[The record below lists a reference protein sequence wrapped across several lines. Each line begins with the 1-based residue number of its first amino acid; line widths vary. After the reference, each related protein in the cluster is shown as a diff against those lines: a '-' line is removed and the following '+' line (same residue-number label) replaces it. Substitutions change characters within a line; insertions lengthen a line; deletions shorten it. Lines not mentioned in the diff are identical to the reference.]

1 MRVTAR
7 ADAGACCTRETDEG
21 KRARAGSR
29 HAQRTCR
36 ETSRARAGEQHVR
49 LRAHTRCA
57 ESPASAARSTAA
69 PSPACSPSHRAA
81 GCALG
86 APGTLTSSRSPGDHP
101 PPPQPRACASRVD
114 IPHGAVDG
122 RGRDPAE
129 APTAGPCSK
138 FKVFV
143 VRISFDL
150 QAWCQQQP
158 VRTAGGWEG
167 KVVRGARAWRRLACW
182 RESARVGVGGGRPR
196 SGVRRRRRAALRCA
210 PSASVAA
217 AVWWSESGGV
227 AWETRGPRVCC
238 ARAWAGFDAQSLMP
252 PSPRVPLLP
261 HRSLAPWCT
270 ATARH
275 LTRCVATARADCPEQ
290 LSAGARQSECP
301 FVWQAAVAATPLQA
315 ALALVKSDA
324 SLETMNKLVRNCA
337 QNPGEEKYRKV
348 RVKPHWGPLGRSV
361 VPQHVLCDA
370 AGGWCRRAFV
380 CTSIFS
386 VAV

>member
-196 SGVRRRRRAALRCA
+196 SGVRWRRRAALRLRALRVGCGSGVVERERGCGVGNAGPPRVLRSGLGRIRRAEFDAPVAPCPTPPTQVTCTMVYGNCA
-210 PSASVAA
+210 PS
-217 AVWWSESGGV
+217 
-227 AWETRGPRVCC
+227 
-238 ARAWAGFDAQSLMP
+238 
-252 PSPRVPLLP
+252 
-261 HRSLAPWCT
+261 H
-270 ATARH
+270 
-275 LTRCVATARADCPEQ
+275 
-290 LSAGARQSECP
+290 
-301 FVWQAAVAATPLQA
+301 
-315 ALALVKSDA
+315 
-324 SLETMNKLVRNCA
+324 
-337 QNPGEEKYRKV
+337 KV
-348 RVKPHWGPLGRSV
+348 RCHRARRLSR
-361 VPQHVLCDA
+361 A
-370 AGGWCRRAFV
+370 AERWRAP
-380 CTSIFS
+380 I
-386 VAV
+386 

>member
-1 MRVTAR
+1 MTAR

-167 KVVRGARAWRRLACW
+167 KVVRGRACLAPPRLLERECARWRWRRP
-182 RESARVGVGGGRPR
+182 SALGCAAAAARGASLRALRVGCGSGVVERERGCGVGNAGPPRVLR
-196 SGVRRRRRAALRCA
+196 SGLGRIRRAEFDAPVAPCPTPPTQVTCTMVYGNCA
-210 PSASVAA
+210 PS
-217 AVWWSESGGV
+217 
-227 AWETRGPRVCC
+227 
-238 ARAWAGFDAQSLMP
+238 
-252 PSPRVPLLP
+252 
-261 HRSLAPWCT
+261 H
-270 ATARH
+270 
-275 LTRCVATARADCPEQ
+275 
-290 LSAGARQSECP
+290 
-301 FVWQAAVAATPLQA
+301 
-315 ALALVKSDA
+315 
-324 SLETMNKLVRNCA
+324 
-337 QNPGEEKYRKV
+337 KV
-348 RVKPHWGPLGRSV
+348 RCHRARRLSR
-361 VPQHVLCDA
+361 A
-370 AGGWCRRAFV
+370 AERWRAP
-380 CTSIFS
+380 I
-386 VAV
+386 

>member
-129 APTAGPCSK
+129 APTCGS
-138 FKVFV
+138 VFEV
-143 VRISFDL
+143 QS
-150 QAWCQQQP
+150 
-158 VRTAGGWEG
+158 
-167 KVVRGARAWRRLACW
+167 VRGAHFIRFASLVPATTCPNRRWVGGEGSARCACLAPPRLLERECARWRWRRP
-182 RESARVGVGGGRPR
+182 SALGCAAATARGASLRALRVGCGSGVVERERGCGVGNAGPPRVLR
-196 SGVRRRRRAALRCA
+196 SGLGRIRRAEFDAPVAPCPTPPTQVTCTMVYGNCA
-210 PSASVAA
+210 PS
-217 AVWWSESGGV
+217 
-227 AWETRGPRVCC
+227 
-238 ARAWAGFDAQSLMP
+238 
-252 PSPRVPLLP
+252 
-261 HRSLAPWCT
+261 H
-270 ATARH
+270 
-275 LTRCVATARADCPEQ
+275 
-290 LSAGARQSECP
+290 
-301 FVWQAAVAATPLQA
+301 
-315 ALALVKSDA
+315 
-324 SLETMNKLVRNCA
+324 
-337 QNPGEEKYRKV
+337 KV
-348 RVKPHWGPLGRSV
+348 RCHRARRLSR
-361 VPQHVLCDA
+361 A
-370 AGGWCRRAFV
+370 AERWRAP
-380 CTSIFS
+380 I
-386 VAV
+386 